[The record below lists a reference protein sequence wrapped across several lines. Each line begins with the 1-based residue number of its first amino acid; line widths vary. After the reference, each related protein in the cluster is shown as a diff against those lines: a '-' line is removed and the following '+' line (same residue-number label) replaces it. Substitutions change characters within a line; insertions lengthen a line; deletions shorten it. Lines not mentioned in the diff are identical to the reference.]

1 MMNKIKNNPTY
12 AAIFYFILTWAG
24 FPLAA
29 LIRSL
34 LRGISFGEAACSP
47 YMIVLFAAGSVISAM
62 QMYNRVKSLKG

>member
-12 AAIFYFILTWAG
+12 AAVFYFLLTWAG

-29 LIRSL
+29 LVRSS
-34 LRGISFGEAACSP
+34 LRGISFGEAAFSP
-47 YMIVLFAAGSVISAM
+47 YMIAIFAAGSVISAM